1 MVRFSIIKWSV
12 FHLTNTFA
20 IILLLSFI
28 SSSISYRKKEIG
40 ILRAIGCK
48 SKDILT
54 MFIIE
59 SISLILLALLIASKL
74 IELIVVKF
82 NSALGMFLSNDV
94 SYLSY
99 DFKQQGLLILITLL
113 IVLIANII
121 PIRKVTKM
129 KPIDAILNK

>member
-1 MVRFSIIKWSV
+1 
-12 FHLTNTFA
+12 
-20 IILLLSFI
+20 
-28 SSSISYRKKEIG
+28 
-40 ILRAIGCK
+40 
-48 SKDILT
+48 

-74 IELIVVKF
+74 IELIVLKF